1 MKIYNTMS
9 GKKEELIPQR
19 DKEIN
24 MYVCGP
30 TVYNYI
36 HIGNAMPLIIFDTF
50 RRYLK
55 YKGYKVKYVQN
66 ITDVDDKIINRMK
79 DENKSYNEVVDFY
92 IKAFKEDAKNLGVED
107 PDVEPRVSQE
117 IDEIIKFVQDLIDKG
132 YAYVV
137 NGDVYYDISK
147 FKDYG
152 KLSKKN
158 IEDLIEDHRVSSIN
172 EKRNPGDF
180 ALWKKMKPG
189 EPYWESPWGKGRPGW
204 HIECSTM
211 SNKYLGKTL
220 DIHAGGIDLV
230 FPHHENEIAQ
240 SEARNGVTFSRYWMH
255 NAHIN
260 MNGEKMSKSLGN
272 IKLVK
277 EVLKEFS
284 GEVVRFFFL
293 SKHYRSTID
302 YSYEALVASRSS
314 LERIYNYLDKIEKKY
329 DVSQE
334 IKIDLLKNFL
344 EKFEKALD
352 DDFSTGRAIAVI
364 FEAIKYSNE
373 KDEPKV
379 YVESYHLIKDIF
391 GKILGL
397 FNKKKDG
404 GNKELENVMQ
414 VLLDVRTELRNRKI
428 WDVADKI
435 RDELNKIGI
444 EIKDSKEG
452 SSWRIRVK

>member
-9 GKKEELIPQR
+9 GKKEELIPLK
-19 DKEIN
+19 DKQIN

-55 YKGYKVKYVQN
+55 YKGYNVKYVQN
-66 ITDVDDKIINRMK
+66 ITDVDDKIIKKMNEEGK
-79 DENKSYNEVVDFY
+79 SFDEITSFY

-117 IDEIIKFVQDLIDKG
+117 IDEIIIFIKDLIDKG

-137 NGDVYYDISK
+137 NGDVYFDISK
-147 FKDYG
+147 FKEYG
-152 KLSKKN
+152 KLSKKK
-158 IEDLIEDHRVSSIN
+158 IEDLIGDHRVTSIN
-172 EKRNPGDF
+172 DKRNPGDF
-180 ALWKKMKPG
+180 ALWKAMKPG
-189 EPYWESPWGKGRPGW
+189 EPYWDSPWGKGRPGW

-220 DIHAGGIDLV
+220 DIHAGGQDLI

-240 SEARNGVTFSRYWMH
+240 SEARNGTTFSKYWMH

-272 IKLVK
+272 IKLVR

-302 YSYEALVASRSS
+302 YSYEALSAARSS
-314 LERIYNYLDKIEKKY
+314 LERIYNYLDGVESQY
-329 DVSQE
+329 NVSREVRIATLQP
-334 IKIDLLKNFL
+334 FL
-344 EKFEKALD
+344 DKFENALD
-352 DDFSTGRAIAVI
+352 DDFSTGRAIAVVFEVINYSKEKNDPDI
-364 FEAIKYSNE
+364 F
-373 KDEPKV
+373 
-379 YVESYHLIKDIF
+379 VESYYLVKNIF

-397 FNKKKDG
+397 FNRKQETKDSRFDEIMELII
-404 GNKELENVMQ
+404 NVRKELRQ
-414 VLLDVRTELRNRKI
+414 RKI
-428 WDVADKI
+428 WDLADYVRKG
-435 RDELNKIGI
+435 LNDVGI
-444 EIKDSKEG
+444 EIKDTKDG
-452 SSWRIRVK
+452 TNWRFKVK

>member
-9 GKKEELIPQR
+9 GKKEELIPLK
-19 DKEIN
+19 DKQIN

-66 ITDVDDKIINRMK
+66 ITDVDDKIIKRMHE
-79 DENKSYNEVVDFY
+79 ENKSYEEVTSFY
-92 IKAFKEDAKNLGVED
+92 INAFKQDARNLGVED

-132 YAYVV
+132 YAYVT

-147 FKDYG
+147 FKNYG
-152 KLSKKN
+152 KLSKKK
-158 IEDLIEDHRVSSIN
+158 IEDLIGDHRVSSVN
-172 EKRNPGDF
+172 EKKNPGDF
-180 ALWKKMKPG
+180 ALWKAMKPG
-189 EPYWESPWGKGRPGW
+189 EPYWDSPWGKGRPGW

-211 SNKYLGKTL
+211 SNKYLGSTL
-220 DIHAGGIDLV
+220 DIHAGGQDLI

-240 SEARNGVTFSRYWMH
+240 SEARNGVEFSKYWMH
-255 NAHIN
+255 NAHIK

-272 IKLVK
+272 IRLVK
-277 EVLKEFS
+277 DVLKEFS
-284 GEVVRFFFL
+284 GEVVRYFFL

-302 YSYEALVASRSS
+302 YSYEALTSSRAS
-314 LERIYNYLDKIEKKY
+314 LERVYNYLDEVESKYGIGKEVKIEK
-329 DVSQE
+329 
-334 IKIDLLKNFL
+334 LKDFL
-344 EKFEKALD
+344 KKFEDALD
-352 DDFSTGRAIAVI
+352 DDFSTGRGIAVI
-364 FEAIKYSNE
+364 FEVINYAKE
-373 KDEPKV
+373 KNDPEIF
-379 YVESYHLIKDIF
+379 VESYYLIKNIF

-397 FNKKKDG
+397 FNRKKD
-404 GNKELENVMQ
+404 NKNEDMDKIMQ
-414 VLLDVRTELRNRKI
+414 VLLDVRMELRQRKI
-428 WDVADKI
+428 WDLADKI
-435 RDELNKIGI
+435 RDNLNEIGI

-452 SSWRIRVK
+452 SSWRFKVK